1 MITATINL
9 IKIAFLLGFLI
20 IIHEGGHFLVAKLCK
35 VKVNEFA
42 IGFGPILL
50 QKQGKETKYVLRLI
64 PLGGF
69 VNMEGEEEHSDK
81 EGSFSKASIP
91 KRIAIVLAGGM
102 VNIIFGIL
110 VYFIIIAS
118 YTNIANAVEALKL
131 FGVSM
136 FESLKML
143 FNGTAFKEEQL
154 MGIVGISEIVVE
166 TKGIINYIY
175 LIAVISVS
183 LGVTNLLPIPPL
195 DGGKIVL
202 LIIEAIRKKPLK
214 ENIEIQIQMV
224 GFVLMIALTIFVT
237 YKDILRIT

>member
-1 MITATINL
+1 MITLTINI

-69 VNMEGEEEHSDK
+69 VNMEGEEERSEN
-81 EGSFSKASIP
+81 EGSFSKASIQ
-91 KRIAIVLAGGM
+91 KRIAIVLAGGL
-102 VNIIFGIL
+102 VNIIFGL
-110 VYFIIIAS
+110 LAYFIIIAS
-118 YTNIANAVEALKL
+118 YTDIANAIEALKF
-131 FGVSM
+131 FGISM
-136 FESLKML
+136 IDSIKML
-143 FNGTAFKEEQL
+143 FNGTAFREEQL
-154 MGIVGISEIVVE
+154 TGIVGISEMVVE

-195 DGGKIVL
+195 DGGKVVL
-202 LIIEAIRKKPLK
+202 LLLEAIRKKPLK
-214 ENIEIQIQMV
+214 ENIEIQIQMA
-224 GFVLMIALTIFVT
+224 GFALMIALTIFVT
-237 YKDILRIT
+237 YKDIIRLG

>member
-1 MITATINL
+1 MISATINL

-42 IGFGPILL
+42 IGFGPVLL
-50 QKQGKETKYVLRLI
+50 KKQGKETKYVLRAI

-69 VNMEGEEEHSDK
+69 VSMEGEEEHSDAD
-81 EGSFSKASIP
+81 GSFSKASIP

-102 VNIIFGIL
+102 VNIIFGLL

-118 YTNIANAVEALKL
+118 YTDIPNAIEALKF
-131 FGVSM
+131 FGISM
-136 FESLKML
+136 LDSLKML
-143 FNGTAFKEEQL
+143 INGTAFKEEQL
-154 MGIVGISEIVVE
+154 MGIVGISEIVVK
-166 TKGIINYIY
+166 TNGLINYIY
-175 LIAVISVS
+175 LLAVISVS

-214 ENIEIQIQMV
+214 ENIEIQIQMA
-224 GFVLMIALTIFVT
+224 GFALMIALTIFVT
-237 YKDILRIT
+237 YKDIMRL

>member
-35 VKVNEFA
+35 IKVNEFA
-42 IGFGPILL
+42 IGFGPEILK
-50 QKQGKETKYVLRLI
+50 KQGKETKYALRLI

-69 VNMEGEEEHSDK
+69 VSMEGEETYSDK
-81 EGSFSKASIP
+81 EGSFSKASIL
-91 KRIAIVLAGGM
+91 KRISIVASGAL
-102 VNIIFGIL
+102 VNIIFGLL

-118 YTNIANAVEALKL
+118 YTDIQNAIEALKL

-136 FESLKML
+136 IDSLKML
-143 FNGTAFKEEQL
+143 INGTAFKEEQL
-154 MGIVGISEIVVE
+154 TGIVGISEIVVQ

-175 LIAVISVS
+175 LLAVISVS

-202 LIIEAIRKKPLK
+202 LIIEGIRKKPLK
-214 ENIEIQIQMV
+214 ENLEIQIQMA
-224 GFVLMIALTIFVT
+224 GFVLIIVLTIFVT
-237 YKDILRIT
+237 YKDIMRIV

>member
-91 KRIAIVLAGGM
+91 RRIAIVLAGGM

-118 YTNIANAVEALKL
+118 YTNIANAIEALKL
-131 FGVSM
+131 FGISM
-136 FESLKML
+136 LESLKML

-195 DGGKIVL
+195 DGGKILL

-214 ENIEIQIQMV
+214 ENIEIQIQMA
-224 GFVLMIALTIFVT
+224 GFILMIALTIFVT

>member
-1 MITATINL
+1 MISATINL

-42 IGFGPILL
+42 IGFGPVLL
-50 QKQGKETKYVLRLI
+50 KKQGKETKYVLRAI

-69 VNMEGEEEHSDK
+69 VSMEGEEEHSDV

-102 VNIIFGIL
+102 VNIIFGLL

-118 YTNIANAVEALKL
+118 YTDIQNAIEALK
-131 FGVSM
+131 FFAVSM
-136 FESLKML
+136 IDSLKML
-143 FNGTAFKEEQL
+143 VNGTAFKEEQL
-154 MGIVGISEIVVE
+154 MGIVGISEIVVK
-166 TKGIINYIY
+166 TNGIINYIY
-175 LIAVISVS
+175 LLAVISVS

-195 DGGKIVL
+195 DGGKIL
-202 LIIEAIRKKPLK
+202 LLLIEAIRKKPLK
-214 ENIEIQIQMV
+214 ENVELQIQMA
-224 GFVLMIALTIFVT
+224 GFALMIALTIFVT
-237 YKDILRIT
+237 YKDIMRL

>member
-35 VKVNEFA
+35 IKVNEFA
-42 IGFGPILL
+42 IGFGPEILK
-50 QKQGKETKYVLRLI
+50 KQGKETKYALRLI

-69 VNMEGEEEHSDK
+69 VSMEGEETYSDK
-81 EGSFSKASIP
+81 IGSFSKASIF
-91 KRIAIVLAGGM
+91 KRISIVASGAL
-102 VNIIFGIL
+102 VNIIFGLL

-118 YTNIANAVEALKL
+118 YTDIQNAIEALKL

-136 FESLKML
+136 IDSLKML
-143 FNGTAFKEEQL
+143 INGTAFKEEQL
-154 MGIVGISEIVVE
+154 TGIVGISEIVVQ

-175 LIAVISVS
+175 LLAVISVS

-202 LIIEAIRKKPLK
+202 LIIEGIRKKPLK
-214 ENIEIQIQMV
+214 ENLEIQIQMA
-224 GFVLMIALTIFVT
+224 GFVLMIVLTIFVT
-237 YKDILRIT
+237 YKDIMRIV

>member
-50 QKQGKETKYVLRLI
+50 QKQGKETRYVLRLI

-69 VNMEGEEEHSDK
+69 VSMEGEEEHSDK
-81 EGSFSKASIP
+81 EGSFSRASIP
-91 KRIAIVLAGGM
+91 KRTAIVLAGGM
-102 VNIIFGIL
+102 VNILFGIL
-110 VYFIIIAS
+110 TYFIIIAS

-131 FGVSM
+131 FGMSM
-136 FESLKML
+136 LDSLRML
-143 FNGTAFKEEQL
+143 FSGTAFKEEQL

-202 LIIEAIRKKPLK
+202 LIIEAIRKKPLR
-214 ENIEIQIQMV
+214 ENLEIQIQMA
-224 GFVLMIALTIFVT
+224 GFVLMIVLTIFVT

>member
-20 IIHEGGHFLVAKLCK
+20 IIHEGGHFIVAKLCK

-102 VNIIFGIL
+102 VNIIFGL
-110 VYFIIIAS
+110 LAYFIIIAS

-136 FESLKML
+136 LESLKML

-183 LGVTNLLPIPPL
+183 LGVTNLLPVPPL
-195 DGGKIVL
+195 DGGKILL

-214 ENIEIQIQMV
+214 ENIEIQIQMA
-224 GFVLMIALTIFVT
+224 GFILMIALTIFVT

>member
-1 MITATINL
+1 MISATINL

-50 QKQGKETKYVLRLI
+50 KKQGKETKYVLRAI

-69 VNMEGEEEHSDK
+69 VSMEGEEEHSDV

-102 VNIIFGIL
+102 VNIIFGLL

-118 YTNIANAVEALKL
+118 YTDIQNAIEALK
-131 FGVSM
+131 FFAVSM
-136 FESLKML
+136 IDSLKML
-143 FNGTAFKEEQL
+143 VNGTAFKEEQL
-154 MGIVGISEIVVE
+154 MGIVGISEIVVK
-166 TKGIINYIY
+166 TNGIINYIY
-175 LIAVISVS
+175 LLAVISVS

-195 DGGKIVL
+195 DGGKIL
-202 LIIEAIRKKPLK
+202 LLLIEAIRKKPLK
-214 ENIEIQIQMV
+214 ENVELQIQMA
-224 GFVLMIALTIFVT
+224 GFALMIALTIFVT
-237 YKDILRIT
+237 YKDIMRL

>member
-118 YTNIANAVEALKL
+118 YTDIANAIEALKL

-136 FESLKML
+136 IDSLKML
-143 FNGTAFKEEQL
+143 VNGTAFKEEQL

-166 TKGIINYIY
+166 TKGVINYIY

-214 ENIEIQIQMV
+214 ENIEIQIQMA
-224 GFVLMIALTIFVT
+224 GFILMIVLTIFVT

>member
-1 MITATINL
+1 MITLTINI

-69 VNMEGEEEHSDK
+69 VNMEGEEERSEE

-91 KRIAIVLAGGM
+91 KRIAIVLAGGL
-102 VNIIFGIL
+102 VNIIFGL
-110 VYFIIIAS
+110 LAYFIIIAS
-118 YTNIANAVEALKL
+118 YTDIANAIEALKF
-131 FGVSM
+131 FGISM
-136 FESLKML
+136 IDSLKML
-143 FNGTAFKEEQL
+143 VNGTAFREEQL
-154 MGIVGISEIVVE
+154 TGIVGISEMVVE
-166 TKGIINYIY
+166 TKGIVNYIY

-195 DGGKIVL
+195 DGGKVVL
-202 LIIEAIRKKPLK
+202 LLLEAIRKKPLK
-214 ENIEIQIQMV
+214 ENIEIQIQMA
-224 GFVLMIALTIFVT
+224 GFALMIALTIFVT
-237 YKDILRIT
+237 YKDIIRLN